1 MKQFSDDICMRDSD
15 LRNVPKPL
23 SWKVNWPQLETVPLL
38 KSLFAEVII
47 FVDKRAKE
55 AKIIDIAIR
64 GDARVK
70 DKELEKIEKSQFLE
84 KRNRKVVEGEVK
96 VVPIVIEALGAVSD
110 MSDLK
115 WSRKRLCWE
124 QLDYYGKFR
133 LFRAGSQM

>member
-1 MKQFSDDICMRDSD
+1 MYSVIGCR
-15 LRNVPKPL
+15 RP
-23 SWKVNWPQLETVPLL
+23 E
-38 KSLFAEVII
+38 II

-55 AKIIDIAIR
+55 ANYVIDIAIC

-110 MSDLK
+110 MFEKLNVAIRLEVIQK
-115 WSRKRLCWE
+115 AALLGTAGLLRKVW
-124 QLDYYGKFR
+124 
-133 LFRAGSQM
+133 LFREEFVVTCYPRVIYQAT

>member
-1 MKQFSDDICMRDSD
+1 MYSVIGCR
-15 LRNVPKPL
+15 RP
-23 SWKVNWPQLETVPLL
+23 E
-38 KSLFAEVII
+38 II

-55 AKIIDIAIR
+55 ANYVIDIAIC

-110 MSDLK
+110 MFEKLNVAIRLEVIQK
-115 WSRKRLCWE
+115 AALLRTAGLLRKVW
-124 QLDYYGKFR
+124 QFR
-133 LFRAGSQM
+133 EEFVVACYPRVIYQAT

>member
-1 MKQFSDDICMRDSD
+1 MYSVIGCR
-15 LRNVPKPL
+15 RP
-23 SWKVNWPQLETVPLL
+23 E
-38 KSLFAEVII
+38 II

-55 AKIIDIAIR
+55 TKIIDIAIR

-110 MSDLK
+110 MFEKLNVAIRLEVIQK
-115 WSRKRLCWE
+115 AALLGTAGLLRKVW
-124 QLDYYGKFR
+124 
-133 LFRAGSQM
+133 LFREEFVVACYPRVICQAT

>member
-1 MKQFSDDICMRDSD
+1 MYSVIGCR
-15 LRNVPKPL
+15 RP
-23 SWKVNWPQLETVPLL
+23 E
-38 KSLFAEVII
+38 II

-55 AKIIDIAIR
+55 ANYVIDIAIC

-110 MSDLK
+110 MFEKLNVAIRLEVIEK
-115 WSRKRLCWE
+115 AALLGTAGLLRKVL
-124 QLDYYGKFR
+124 
-133 LFRAGSQM
+133 AI

>member
-1 MKQFSDDICMRDSD
+1 MGFECIVWWD
-15 LRNVPKPL
+15 VEAP
-23 SWKVNWPQLETVPLL
+23 E
-38 KSLFAEVII
+38 II

-110 MSDLK
+110 MCEKLNVTIK
-115 WSRKRLCWE
+115 LEVIEKAALLGPARLLRKVL
-124 QLDYYGKFR
+124 
-133 LFRAGSQM
+133 AI

>member
-1 MKQFSDDICMRDSD
+1 MCSVIGWR
-15 LRNVPKPL
+15 R
-23 SWKVNWPQLETVPLL
+23 
-38 KSLFAEVII
+38 AEII

-64 GDARVK
+64 RDARVK

-110 MSDLK
+110 MFEKLNVAIRLEVIQK
-115 WSRKRLCWE
+115 AALLGTAGLLRKVW
-124 QLDYYGKFR
+124 
-133 LFRAGSQM
+133 LFREEFVVACYPRVIYHAT

>member
-1 MKQFSDDICMRDSD
+1 MYSVIGCR
-15 LRNVPKPL
+15 RP
-23 SWKVNWPQLETVPLL
+23 E
-38 KSLFAEVII
+38 II

-55 AKIIDIAIR
+55 ANYVIDIAIC

-110 MSDLK
+110 MSEKLNVAIRLEVIQK
-115 WSRKRLCWE
+115 AALLGTAGLLRKVW
-124 QLDYYGKFR
+124 
-133 LFRAGSQM
+133 LFREEFVVACYPRVIYHAT

>member
-1 MKQFSDDICMRDSD
+1 MYSVIGCR
-15 LRNVPKPL
+15 RP
-23 SWKVNWPQLETVPLL
+23 E
-38 KSLFAEVII
+38 II

-55 AKIIDIAIR
+55 ANYVIDIAIC

-110 MSDLK
+110 MFEKLNVAIRLEVIQK
-115 WSRKRLCWE
+115 AALLGTAGLLRKVW
-124 QLDYYGKFR
+124 
-133 LFRAGSQM
+133 LFREEFVVACYPRVIYQAT

>member
-1 MKQFSDDICMRDSD
+1 MYSVIGCR
-15 LRNVPKPL
+15 RP
-23 SWKVNWPQLETVPLL
+23 E
-38 KSLFAEVII
+38 II

-55 AKIIDIAIR
+55 AKTIDIAIR

-110 MSDLK
+110 MFEKLNVAIRLEVMQK
-115 WSRKRLCWE
+115 AALLGTAGLLRKVW
-124 QLDYYGKFR
+124 
-133 LFRAGSQM
+133 LFREEFVVACYPRVIYQAT

>member
-1 MKQFSDDICMRDSD
+1 MYSVIGCR
-15 LRNVPKPL
+15 RP
-23 SWKVNWPQLETVPLL
+23 E
-38 KSLFAEVII
+38 II

-55 AKIIDIAIR
+55 ANYVIDIAIC

-110 MSDLK
+110 MFEKLNVAIRLEVIQK
-115 WSRKRLCWE
+115 AALLGTAGLLRKVW
-124 QLDYYGKFR
+124 
-133 LFRAGSQM
+133 LFREEFVVACYPRVIYHAT

>member
-1 MKQFSDDICMRDSD
+1 MYSVIGCR
-15 LRNVPKPL
+15 RP
-23 SWKVNWPQLETVPLL
+23 E
-38 KSLFAEVII
+38 II

-55 AKIIDIAIR
+55 ANYVIDIAIC

-110 MSDLK
+110 MFEKRNVAIRLEVIQK
-115 WSRKRLCWE
+115 AALLGTAGLLRKVW
-124 QLDYYGKFR
+124 
-133 LFRAGSQM
+133 LFREEFVVTCYPRVIYQAT

>member
-1 MKQFSDDICMRDSD
+1 MYSVIGCR
-15 LRNVPKPL
+15 RP
-23 SWKVNWPQLETVPLL
+23 E
-38 KSLFAEVII
+38 II

-70 DKELEKIEKSQFLE
+70 DKELEKIEKFQFLE

-110 MSDLK
+110 MFEKLNVAIRLEVIQK
-115 WSRKRLCWE
+115 AALLGTAGLLRKVW
-124 QLDYYGKFR
+124 
-133 LFRAGSQM
+133 LFREEFVVACYPRVIYQAT